1 VPVSPDTIH
10 LDELPADFGR
20 YQLVSLLGEGGM
32 GRVFRAVMTGP
43 SGFRKD
49 VALKVIRSRD
59 GEDDNRGLSAEARI
73 GGLLKHPNIVDVYD
87 YGETDGHPW
96 ISMEL
101 VHGLDLLTVLRGV
114 RLAPAHVIEMG
125 IAISEGLHH
134 AHELTVDG
142 APANLV
148 HRDLKPS
155 NVLVTREGLV
165 KVMDFGIAK
174 VADAGMHTATGV
186 AKGTPAYMAPEQ
198 AAAKPVDRRADLWAL
213 GAILYEMAS
222 GEPLLQGKTVIEM
235 MMQLLKLPDRLSA
248 PDAMDAVERC
258 VPGLGAVTARL
269 LSAEPID
276 RYPDALAIADALRN
290 LGANV
295 PSAPSLRALV
305 RDLMAGGDGS
315 ELPVLAT
322 RAHGEGLALSVT
334 RERPTPTNISADPTS
349 FVGREEDLARLEEHL
364 GKGARLMTLLG
375 PGGTGKTRLAREFAL
390 QHLDSFPAGGAWFVP
405 LDEARTLQGVL
416 YAVSNVLDVPLTKG
430 EPAEQIQ
437 RLGRAIAGRGRVL
450 FVLDNFEQVA
460 AEAPTTLARWLEAA
474 PLARFLVTSREL
486 LRLDGEEVVPL
497 GPLEQQAAEG
507 LFVDRATAARKS
519 FRLTDEDQPIIADIV
534 QRLDRLPLAIE
545 LAAARVAVLP
555 PRKLRDRLSQR
566 FKLLRGK
573 ARGTSARQATLHGAI
588 AWSWDLLDEPERW
601 TLAWCSVFRG
611 GFSLEQ
617 AEALIDLDARFDDAP
632 WVLDVVESL
641 RDQSLVRSWE
651 TEAGEPRFGMY
662 ESIREFADGKLDDL
676 GQRAAAEERHT
687 EVTLEIS
694 EGIVRELLDGGGREP
709 QLALAGELENLVAV
723 FERTEGRDPVSAA
736 RAAIAAEPHLRRRGP
751 AALHERLITRAAQLA
766 EEVPLEPAL
775 AAQTLIGLTQFQRTR
790 GQIDDA
796 RATAW
801 RGVHL
806 AEEAGDE
813 RLAAELCIQLG
824 YSLRGPDGLEPIEA
838 RMRQARATLKALGDR
853 TTEGRLLSSLA
864 IAIGYGGR
872 VREEYR
878 AHLEAL
884 EIHRETGF
892 VRMQAAEAGN
902 IAVLYATEGEI
913 VEAEHWMHEALAKFR
928 EVGDRQAEILSLGN
942 IGSLNT
948 ELGRD
953 DEAVRAIRRARLA
966 AGELGMVH
974 LRQVL
979 DSNLALLR
987 LLQDKADVADELLRQ
1002 VEADQ
1007 AKTSPNIY
1015 HVGHRCLYRAIAR
1028 LLLGDSSGAGTL
1040 VRQARGYYE
1049 QSWMKR
1055 DLGLCLGIGAAM
1067 WGALDDEAE
1076 ALAWLQAA
1084 RELAEELDDD
1094 DILRVVTL
1102 GEGHVELLRARRA
1115 RLEGDHEDAF
1125 LLEQL
1130 AAARL
1135 DMVRLDTVRPSLVR
1149 LARRLLEQALHTMEA
1164 D

>member
-1 VPVSPDTIH
+1 MPVSPDSIRVA
-10 LDELPADFGR
+10 ELPAEFGR
-20 YQLVSLLGEGGM
+20 FTLVSLLGEGGM

-49 VALKVIRSRD
+49 VALKVIRSRP
-59 GEDDNRGLSAEARI
+59 DDDDDRGLSAEARI

-87 YGETDGHPW
+87 YGETGGHPW

-101 VHGLDLLTVLRGV
+101 VHGLDLLTVLHQV
-114 RLAPAHVIEMG
+114 RLAPAHVVELG
-125 IAISEGLHH
+125 IAIAEGLHH
-134 AHELTVDG
+134 AHELAVSG

-155 NVLVTREGLV
+155 NVLLTREGLV

-174 VADAGMHTATGV
+174 VADAGHLTATGV

-213 GAILYEMAS
+213 GAILYEMAT
-222 GEPLLQGKTVIEM
+222 GEPLLQGKTVLEM
-235 MMQLLKLPDRLSA
+235 MMQLLKLPERLDAPGAMEAVDRVL
-248 PDAMDAVERC
+248 
-258 VPGLGAVTARL
+258 PGLGAVTARCL
-269 LSAEPID
+269 AAEPQD
-276 RYPDALAIADALRN
+276 RFPDALSIADALRA
-290 LGANV
+290 LGATV

-305 RDLMAGGDGS
+305 RDVIAGGDGS

-334 RERPTPTNISADPTS
+334 RERPTPTNIAAETTS
-349 FVGREEDLARLEEHL
+349 FVGRAGDLEQLEEQLAR
-364 GKGARLMTLLG
+364 GARLMTLLG

-390 QHLDSFPAGGAWFVP
+390 LHLDSFPAGGAWFVP
-405 LDEARTLQGVL
+405 LDEARSLEGVL
-416 YAVSNVLDVPLTKG
+416 HAVGTVLDVPLTRG
-430 EPAEQIQ
+430 EPAEQIE

-460 AEAPTTLARWLEAA
+460 AEAPATLGAWMEAA

-486 LRLDGEEVVPL
+486 LRLDGEEVLPL
-497 GPLEQQAAEG
+497 GPLDQEAAEG
-507 LFVDRATAARKS
+507 LFVDRARAVRKS
-519 FRLTDEDQPIIADIV
+519 FTLADADKPIVADIV
-534 QRLDRLPLAIE
+534 RRLDRLPLAIE

-555 PRKLRDRLSQR
+555 PRKLLERLSHR

-573 ARGTSARQATLHGAI
+573 GRGTSARQATLHGAI
-588 AWSWDLLDEPERW
+588 AWSWDLLDAPERW

-617 AEALIDLDARFDDAP
+617 AEALIDLDGVFDDPP

-641 RDQSLVRSWE
+641 RDKSLVRSWE
-651 TEAGEPRFGMY
+651 GDTGEPRFGMY
-662 ESIREFADGKLDDL
+662 ESIREFAAGELDTL
-676 GQRAAAEERHT
+676 GQRAAAEARHT
-687 EVTLEIS
+687 EVTLVTTEA
-694 EGIVRELLDGGGREP
+694 VVAALLNGGGKE
-709 QLALAGELENLVAV
+709 QQSALASELENLVAV
-723 FERTEGRDPVSAA
+723 FERAEGSDPVSAA
-736 RAAIAAEPHLRRRGP
+736 RAAIAAEPHLRRQGP
-751 AALHERLITRAAQLA
+751 GALHERLIRRAAQLA

-775 AAQTLIGLTQFQRTR
+775 AAQTLIGLTQFLRMR
-790 GQIDDA
+790 GLIDEA
-796 RATAW
+796 RAAAW

-806 AEEAGDE
+806 AEESGDE
-813 RLAAELCIQLG
+813 LLAARLCIQLG
-824 YSLRGPDGLEPIEA
+824 YSLRGPDGLEAIEA
-838 RMRQARATLKALGDR
+838 RMRAARATLQTLGDR

-864 IAIGYGGR
+864 IAVGYGGR

-878 AHLEAL
+878 LHLEAL

-902 IAVLYATEGEI
+902 LAVLYATEGET

-953 DEAVRAIRRARLA
+953 AEAERAIRRARLA

-987 LLQDKADVADELLRQ
+987 LMQDKPGEADQLLIQ
-1002 VEADQ
+1002 VEASQ
-1007 AKTSPNIY
+1007 ASTSPNIY
-1015 HVGHRCLYRAIAR
+1015 HLGHRCLYRAIAR
-1028 LLLGDSSGAGTL
+1028 LLLDDPAGAGRL
-1040 VRQARGYYE
+1040 LREARAYYE
-1049 QSWMKR
+1049 QSRMKR
-1055 DLGLCLGIGAAM
+1055 DLGLGLGLGAAA
-1067 WGALDDEAE
+1067 WGALDEEDEAI
-1076 ALAWLQAA
+1076 AWLEGA
-1084 RELAEELDDD
+1084 RALAEELDDD
-1094 DILRVVTL
+1094 DVLRVVTL
-1102 GEGHVELLRARRA
+1102 GEGHVELLRGRQARRT
-1115 RLEGDHEDAF
+1115 GDREDAF

-1149 LARRLLEQALHTMEA
+1149 LARRLLEQALTRMETV
-1164 D
+1164 